1 LTAILGLLMIL
12 GLGVPAT
19 ADAVT
24 VARLVADEQTWVAA
38 GGRVLVVTDEA
49 GGVPRAAC
57 AGLVDVVGVE
67 AAAAVS
73 RQPHTAAL
81 ATAPGAAVPVV
92 TATAGV
98 SDLLGLPALGSQA
111 VLPPSLA
118 TELRLDVGDRL
129 TLLPAPWSVSGE
141 FSGEG
146 GPTAA
151 TDPLDQPPSGPI
163 TVAAV
168 ADLGLLGEAS
178 STGVLVLV
186 APLGLA
192 DSCFVRST
200 ATGVEPLRDALPA
213 LLSIAGSQPVVSD
226 RLAQGRFVRDYAA
239 EYDARPL
246 RLVPWAAGTALGF
259 VWLLIRWVRRGQ
271 DGLYATLGAD
281 WSVRAAIRM
290 SEWSCALAVS
300 IIGAWVTAVATSWLL
315 GAPTAV
321 ALVHVT
327 RSVLIGAA
335 AATVMAIVA
344 TALPLRSP
352 LAALKDR

>member
-1 LTAILGLLMIL
+1 MTRSWRWSVATSEGVRAWYSGRWLTAILGLLMIL

-24 VARLVADEQTWVAA
+24 VSRLVADEQTWVAA

-178 STGVLVLV
+178 SHCETRC
-186 APLGLA
+186 PLCCQSPGRNRWCRTDWHRA
-192 DSCFVRST
+192 DSSATTPRST
-200 ATGVEPLRDALPA
+200 TRARCAWCPGPPGRRW
-213 LLSIAGSQPVVSD
+213 GSC
-226 RLAQGRFVRDYAA
+226 G
-239 EYDARPL
+239 
-246 RLVPWAAGTALGF
+246 
-259 VWLLIRWVRRGQ
+259 
-271 DGLYATLGAD
+271 
-281 WSVRAAIRM
+281 
-290 SEWSCALAVS
+290 C
-300 IIGAWVTAVATSWLL
+300 
-315 GAPTAV
+315 
-321 ALVHVT
+321 
-327 RSVLIGAA
+327 
-335 AATVMAIVA
+335 
-344 TALPLRSP
+344 
-352 LAALKDR
+352 